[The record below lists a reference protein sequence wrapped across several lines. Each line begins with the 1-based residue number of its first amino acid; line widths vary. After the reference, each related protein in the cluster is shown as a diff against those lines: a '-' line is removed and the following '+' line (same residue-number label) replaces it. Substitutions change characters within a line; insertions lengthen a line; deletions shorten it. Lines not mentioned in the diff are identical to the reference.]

1 MENRMLIL
9 GMIYAGS
16 ALMILNIIR
25 YAAFERFIRKGRGW
39 DEHNGILFIPLVLLI
54 LFLAGYIMVGLFG
67 RPDIIIAGIL
77 FGGSIFVFIIM
88 SVMRRITEKVIEQE
102 QLKAA
107 LSEAEQANRAKSV
120 FLSNMS
126 HDIRTPLNAIMGY
139 TALAEREG
147 TTEEDLRDYMEKIST
162 SGQHL
167 LALINDVLEMSR
179 IESGKI
185 EIEEEPCDIELLVRE
200 GCDMFAYQ
208 MKEKNI
214 GFTVETNVA
223 SRGVLID
230 KGMFDRVVMNLVS
243 NAYKYTPEGGTVSV
257 TLEQTGSGPDGGAYE
272 LRVKD
277 NGIGMTEEFAGRIFD
292 MFERERTSTVSGI
305 QGAGLG
311 MAISKSIIDRM
322 GGTIEVVTAPGEG
335 SEFIVKVSL
344 CECTDASCMQ
354 RKAAKEEA
362 AGRAPVSSQKDAA
375 GIAAGA
381 KILLVDDMQINREV
395 AKMML
400 ESDGFSVDVAENGQ
414 EAVDLVSENPAGHY
428 AAILMDIQMPV
439 MDGYEATQRIRSL
452 TDPGRANVPVIAV
465 TANAFKEDIK
475 KAIDAG
481 MDAHVSKPVSPEA
494 MMGTIS
500 RFL

>member
-25 YAAFERFIRKGRGW
+25 YCAFERFIRKGRGW

-185 EIEEEPCDIELLVRE
+185 EIEEEPCAIELLVRE

-208 MKEKNI
+208 MKEKSI
-214 GFTVETNVA
+214 SFTVETNVA

-257 TLEQTGSGPDGGAYE
+257 TLEQTGSGPDGGVYE

-322 GGTIEVVTAPGEG
+322 GGAIEVATAPGEG
-335 SEFIVKVSL
+335 SEFIVRVSL
-344 CECTDASCMQ
+344 PECADASCMQ
-354 RKAAKEEA
+354 SKQAASEEAIRTAAGKAA
-362 AGRAPVSSQKDAA
+362 GV
-375 GIAAGA
+375 

-414 EAVDLVSENPAGHY
+414 EAVDLVSEKPVGHY